1 MEENEEGMMSLA
13 LIHSNRMPSAP
24 WTAAIVPH
32 ALSEEKSK
40 QEAQSTSNK
49 KTRNVMAGGGE
60 SSTAAVGNK
69 D

>member
-1 MEENEEGMMSLA
+1 MAENEVGMMSLT
-13 LIHSNRMPSAP
+13 LIQSNRMPAWP

-32 ALSEEKSK
+32 ALSEEMSK
-40 QEAQSTSNK
+40 QEVQSTSNK
-49 KTRNVMAGGGE
+49 QTRDMMARGGG